1 MYSRPPTK
9 EVARTHFAPCKVV
22 AAETPTR
29 QLYAEDT
36 YTRGSLFILFVQLC
50 KPKQTTN
57 RASKTSNSS

>member
-22 AAETPTR
+22 EAETPTR

-36 YTRGSLFILFVQLC
+36 YTRGSPFILFVQL
-50 KPKQTTN
+50 
-57 RASKTSNSS
+57 